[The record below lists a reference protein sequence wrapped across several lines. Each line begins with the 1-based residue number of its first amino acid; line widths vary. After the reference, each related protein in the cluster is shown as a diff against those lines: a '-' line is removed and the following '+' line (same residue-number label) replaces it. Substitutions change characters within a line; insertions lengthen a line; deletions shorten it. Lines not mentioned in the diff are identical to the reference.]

1 MKIGALN
8 NRNEF
13 HTVNGG
19 HGIVGTVGGAT
30 TRHISRQG
38 GEGGVR
44 VDLRSG
50 GPSMVYVDV
59 FMVVFLADVLWVY
72 SLLEVR
78 FAEVFMQVV
87 LSLGRFALISGV
99 LFDPYLA
106 LYVGGSHFV
115 ALFAYGYIAKF
126 RHRLW
131 SFKAQRGASAQEVSI
146 AVHTWAAE
154 GVPLAQAGI
163 T

>member
-1 MKIGALN
+1 MKFGALN

-19 HGIVGTVGGAT
+19 HGIVGTVGA

-38 GEGGVR
+38 GEGG

-87 LSLGRFALISGV
+87 LSLGRFALISGGV
-99 LFDPYLA
+99 SPKT
-106 LYVGGSHFV
+106 SH
-115 ALFAYGYIAKF
+115 Y
-126 RHRLW
+126 
-131 SFKAQRGASAQEVSI
+131 
-146 AVHTWAAE
+146 
-154 GVPLAQAGI
+154 
-163 T
+163 